1 MTSIASGILYVVAT
15 PIGNLE
21 DLGPRAARILGEVTL
36 IACEDT
42 RHTRGLLAHFGIR
55 TPLVA
60 LHDFNE
66 DEAIAP
72 LLSRLASGRSIAL
85 VSDAGT
91 PLVSDPGFRL
101 VRAAHEHRVPVCP
114 IPGPSAVV
122 AALSVSGLPSDRFSF
137 EGFPPPRKAARRARF
152 ESLSEESR
160 TMIFFEGP
168 HRIEACVA
176 DMAAVFGP
184 ARKAAI
190 AREMTKRFETI
201 LNSSLDGVC
210 RWLAEHQEQR
220 QGEFVLVIEG
230 ANPPAVASRSDT
242 EHRRVLKLLLRDLP
256 VARAVALTCEIT
268 GRARNL
274 VYRWALEQTD

>member
-1 MTSIASGILYVVAT
+1 MTSIAPGILYVVAT

-21 DLGPRAARILGEVTL
+21 DLSPRAARILGEVAL

-42 RHTRGLLAHFGIR
+42 RHTRGLLAHFGIH
-55 TPLVA
+55 TPLFA

-66 DEAIAP
+66 NEAIAP
-72 LLSRLASGRSIAL
+72 LLSQLESGRSIAL

-101 VRAAHEHRVPVCP
+101 VRAAHEHLVPVCP

-176 DMAAVFGP
+176 DMVAAFGP
-184 ARKAAI
+184 SRKAAV
-190 AREMTKRFETI
+190 AREMTKRFETV
-201 LNSSLDGVC
+201 LNSSLAGVS
-210 RWLAEHQEQR
+210 RWLAEHKEQR
-220 QGEFVLVIEG
+220 QGEFVLMIEG
-230 ANPPAVASRSDT
+230 ANPPAVAARANA
-242 EHRRVLKLLLRDLP
+242 EHRRLLKLLLRDLP
-256 VARAVALTCEIT
+256 VARAVSVTSEIT
-268 GRARNL
+268 GCPRNL
-274 VYRWALEQTD
+274 VYRWALEETD